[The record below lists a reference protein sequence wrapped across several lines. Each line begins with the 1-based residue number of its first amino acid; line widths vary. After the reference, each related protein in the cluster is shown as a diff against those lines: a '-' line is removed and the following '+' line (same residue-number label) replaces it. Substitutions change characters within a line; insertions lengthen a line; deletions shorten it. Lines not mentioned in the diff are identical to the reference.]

1 MPVPETPGVAPPDD
15 ARRLSAIRRALLR
28 HYDRHRRDL
37 PWRGTADPYRVWVS
51 EIMLQ
56 QTRAD
61 VVAPYYERWLERFP
75 TLDALADAELDDVLR
90 AWQGLGYYARAR
102 NLHRAAR
109 VVRERHGGELPR
121 DAAALRA
128 LPGVGAYTAGAI
140 ASIAFGEPCPAVDGN
155 VRRVL
160 ARLFDLADAA
170 PGTLHDLAARLVP
183 RRRAGDFNQAMM
195 DLGATLCS
203 PRRPACGEC
212 PLARWCLARARG
224 TQAERPARRRR
235 PEVPLY
241 DVGTAVLRARDGRLL
256 LVRRPEDGLLGGM
269 WSFPGEVA
277 RAGES
282 VEDAAARAGRAASG
296 LATVGRGRP
305 RGSVVHVFSH
315 RREVYHVFV
324 FEVAATGAEGT
335 APCRER
341 VAPCRERVALERVAL
356 RDEGVALRDEGV
368 VRGDQGGR
376 RVTRRRG
383 ARGVWVAPGELERYA
398 LPAAQRRILGMLEAG

>member
-1 MPVPETPGVAPPDD
+1 VAPSGGARRAALPDE

-28 HYDRHRRDL
+28 HYDQHRREL

-75 TLDALADAELDDVLR
+75 TLDALADAELDDVLH

-109 VVRERHGGELPR
+109 MVRERHGGELPR

-170 PGTLHDLAARLVP
+170 PGTIHELAARLVP
-183 RRRAGDFNQAMM
+183 RRRAGDFNQALM
-195 DLGATLCS
+195 DLGATVCS
-203 PRRPACGEC
+203 PRRQACGEC

-235 PEVPLY
+235 PQVPAY

-296 LATVGRGRP
+296 LAIVGRGRP
-305 RGSVVHVFSH
+305 LGSVVHVFSH
-315 RREVYHVFV
+315 RREVYHVFLFV
-324 FEVAATGAEGT
+324 VPDAGTEGVA
-335 APCRER
+335 PRRER
-341 VAPCRERVALERVAL
+341 VVPCCEPVVPRHGRA
-356 RDEGVALRDEGV
+356 
-368 VRGDQGGR
+368 VRGDRGGR
-376 RVTRRRG
+376 RVTRGRG
-383 ARGVWVAPGELERYA
+383 AHGLWVAPEELERYA
-398 LPAAQRRILGMLEAG
+398 LPAAQRRILRMVEER